1 MYNAM
6 GHHHHYYHHRLG
18 IISWPSLSVSHDQV
32 HNGIDGSAGQG
43 VEAKAQAKQIARQEP
58 SSRFGLLAG
67 PAICQRIKDMVRRPL
82 GWVQVRLELIDGTV
96 DNIIIII
103 INVIVHD

>member
-1 MYNAM
+1 MRWAIIIIIIITVLELFL
-6 GHHHHYYHHRLG
+6 GRLYQCLTIKYTTELMAVLDKG
-18 IISWPSLSVSHDQV
+18 LGQRRKRSRSRDKSPVVDLVFLRGPQSV
-32 HNGIDGSAGQG
+32 
-43 VEAKAQAKQIARQEP
+43 K
-58 SSRFGLLAG
+58 
-67 PAICQRIKDMVRRPL
+67 RIKDMVRRPL

>member
-6 GHHHHYYHHRLG
+6 GHHHHYYYHSLG
-18 IISWPSLSVSHDQV
+18 IIFLGRLYRCLTIKYTTELMAVT
-32 HNGIDGSAGQG
+32 AGQG
-43 VEAKAQAKQIARQEP
+43 VEAEAQAKQIARQEP
-58 SSRFGLLAG
+58 SSRFGLLAR
-67 PAICQRIKDMVRRPL
+67 PAICQKDMVRRPL

-103 INVIVHD
+103 NVIVHD

>member
-1 MYNAM
+1 MAVLDK
-6 GHHHHYYHHRLG
+6 GLRQRRKRSRSRDKSPVVDLVFLRG
-18 IISWPSLSVSHDQV
+18 PQSV
-32 HNGIDGSAGQG
+32 N
-43 VEAKAQAKQIARQEP
+43 E
-58 SSRFGLLAG
+58 
-67 PAICQRIKDMVRRPL
+67 IKDMVRRPL

>member
-1 MYNAM
+1 MRWAIIIIIIITVLELFL
-6 GHHHHYYHHRLG
+6 GRLYRCLT
-18 IISWPSLSVSHDQV
+18 IKYTTELMAVT
-32 HNGIDGSAGQG
+32 AGQG
-43 VEAKAQAKQIARQEP
+43 VEAEAQAKQIARQEP
-58 SSRFGLLAG
+58 SSRFGLLAQ
-67 PAICQRIKDMVRRPL
+67 PAICQRIKDMVRWPL